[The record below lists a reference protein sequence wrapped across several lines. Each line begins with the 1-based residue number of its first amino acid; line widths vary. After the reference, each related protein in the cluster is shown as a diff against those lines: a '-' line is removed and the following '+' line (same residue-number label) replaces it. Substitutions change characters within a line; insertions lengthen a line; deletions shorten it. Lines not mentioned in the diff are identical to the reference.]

1 LWTLADYH
9 QSNLG
14 QPVGFVSKH
23 LRVGVDVGGS
33 KIAVLVADSRR
44 QPVAVFQQATDVTSP
59 ERTLD
64 GIAAAVKQALARV
77 PATLADVAAVGV
89 GIPGRVQPSS
99 GLVEAAVNLG
109 WRRVLAGPE
118 LAERLGVPVRLENDA
133 RAAALG
139 AYAAGDE
146 QRYLHWA
153 FISIGTGIAAG
164 LILNGQLYR
173 GPHGLAG
180 EIGHVIVQPGG
191 PRCVCGL
198 SGCLE
203 ALAAGPSIVREA
215 RARLHRAPGSGNPSL
230 LEARGPLTTARVYQ
244 AASTGD
250 ALARVVTEQA
260 GWYLA
265 QAVLSLVMTCDIE
278 RVVFGGGVARAG
290 SAFLNPIS
298 AGLDELRQA
307 SPVAAEVLRPGLIGL
322 VPKDYEAALWG
333 ALALTDADADAE
345 VGAG

>member
-1 LWTLADYH
+1 MTR
-9 QSNLG
+9 
-14 QPVGFVSKH
+14 H

-33 KIAVLVADSRR
+33 KIAVLVADGGRR
-44 QPVAVFQQATDVTSP
+44 RVAVFQQATDVTTP
-59 ERTLD
+59 EHTLD
-64 GIAAAVKQALARV
+64 GIAAAVTQALARV
-77 PATLADVAAVGV
+77 PATLAEVAAIGL

-109 WRRVLAGPE
+109 WRRVLAGP
-118 LAERLGVPVRLENDA
+118 LLTQRLGVPCRLENDA

-139 AYAAGDE
+139 AYAAGNE
-146 QRYLHWA
+146 QRFQHWA
-153 FISIGTGIAAG
+153 YVSVGTGIAAG

-173 GPHGLAG
+173 GPNGLAG

-215 RARLHRAPGSGNPSL
+215 RARLDTAPRSCSPSL
-230 LEARGPLTTARVYQ
+230 LEVPGPLTTTRVYA
-244 AASTGD
+244 AASAGD
-250 ALARVVTEQA
+250 ALARVVTRQA

-290 SAFLNPIS
+290 AAFLDPIAAS
-298 AGLDELRQA
+298 LDELRQA

-322 VPKDYEAALWG
+322 VPEGYEAALWG
-333 ALALTDADADAE
+333 ALALTDADA
-345 VGAG
+345 G